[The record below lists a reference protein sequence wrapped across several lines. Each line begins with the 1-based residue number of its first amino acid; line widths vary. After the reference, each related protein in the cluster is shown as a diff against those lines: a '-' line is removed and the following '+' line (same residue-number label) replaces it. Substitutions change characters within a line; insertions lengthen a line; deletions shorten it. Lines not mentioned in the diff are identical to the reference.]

1 LGLFGKIRQCIVEG
15 KTRMDK
21 LKQYWDYAGERAVK
35 TVAQAALATI
45 GVGAMGVFDVDWLN
59 VVSVAALAGVVS
71 LLTSVIGYDE

>member
-1 LGLFGKIRQCIVEG
+1 
-15 KTRMDK
+15 MDK
-21 LKQYWDYAGERAVK
+21 LVKYWDYAGERAVK

-59 VVSVAALAGVVS
+59 VVSVAALAGIVS

>member
-1 LGLFGKIRQCIVEG
+1 MGLFGKIRQCIVEG
-15 KTRMDK
+15 KTQMDK

-59 VVSVAALAGVVS
+59 VVSVAALAGIVS
-71 LLTSVIGYDE
+71 LLTSVLGYDE

>member
-1 LGLFGKIRQCIVEG
+1 
-15 KTRMDK
+15 MDK

-59 VVSVAALAGVVS
+59 VVSVAALAGIVS
-71 LLTSVIGYDE
+71 LLTSVLGYDE